1 MRWLLLWQTIVFNPQ
16 TITITWTDGVEPH
29 LSAHSCRLAQQEL
42 RVIAGIKSLCVPQE
56 RAPERFGTMTTRRFL
71 VGNSR
76 ENFGRIVLFGNAVDG
91 RFISRHEG
99 NKK

>member
-1 MRWLLLWQTIVFNPQ
+1 MRWLLLWQTIFFNPQ
-16 TITITWTDGVEPH
+16 TITITWTDGMEPH

-71 VGNSR
+71 AGNSR
-76 ENFGRIVLFGNAVDG
+76 EDFGRIVLFGNAVDG
-91 RFISRHEG
+91 RFISRHT
-99 NKK
+99 K

>member
-1 MRWLLLWQTIVFNPQ
+1 MRWLLLWQTMTFDPM
-16 TITITWTDGVEPH
+16 TITITWTDGMEPH
-29 LSAHSCRLAQQEL
+29 LSVHSCRLAQQEL

-76 ENFGRIVLFGNAVDG
+76 EDFGRIVLFGNPVDG